1 MDKIDLR
8 KYAEL
13 IVKVGANIQKEDGA
27 IITFS
32 SEALP
37 LVRELVKVLYEVG
50 AKDVILRM
58 NDDEI
63 TLAKYNLGHDYI
75 FDLYPD
81 FDVDFI
87 DAAYSSNYH
96 RIAIASPNPE
106 LLKDVDKDKQKRS
119 QRVMLKATEKL
130 DKHMDAGTLKW
141 IVAAYPTV
149 AWAKKVFPGATDEEA
164 VEKLW
169 GKMKKI
175 VRLDTEDP
183 VKAWEKHESEL
194 KRRESW
200 LDEQNFKRIRFEGP
214 GTDISVHLAEG
225 HKWIG
230 GASVTPKGE
239 KYIANIPTE
248 EIFTAPHS
256 HRVNG
261 YLRAT
266 KPLSVMGNLVE
277 DFSFVFKDGKVIEFK
292 AGKNQEVLEGLME
305 MDEGASRLGEVAL
318 VPDSSP
324 IAESGLL
331 FMNTLFDE
339 NASCHFA
346 LGNSYTETIIGGA
359 EMSEDEKAAKGAN
372 KSMIHID
379 FMVGGPDVHVT
390 GYTFAGDEVAILR
403 NGEWV
408 I

>member
-1 MDKIDLR
+1 MNKLELR

-37 LVRELVKVLYEVG
+37 LVRELAKVLYEIG

-63 TLAKYNLGHDYI
+63 TLAKYNLGQDYI

-81 FDVDFI
+81 FDVDFV

-96 RIAIASPNPE
+96 RIAISSPNPE

-119 QRVMLKATEKL
+119 QKAMLKATEKL

-149 AWAKKVFPGATDEEA
+149 AWAKKVFPESSDEEA

-169 GKMKKI
+169 ESMKKI
-175 VRLDTEDP
+175 VRLDTPDP
-183 VKAWEKHESEL
+183 VKAWEEHESEL

-200 LDEQNFKRIRFEGP
+200 LDDQNFKRIRFEGP

-225 HKWIG
+225 HNWIG

-346 LGNSYTETIIGGA
+346 IGNSYTETIIGGT
-359 EMSEDEKAAKGAN
+359 EMSEEEKAAKGAN

-390 GYTFAGDEVAILR
+390 GYTFQGDEIAILR